1 MFDEAREHQAYLQV
15 HSRVRQHPRD
25 DGFVYTRRGKTAD
38 PQHLSPFHS
47 VNGRSRD
54 ATASDEA
61 SVGDTDAHL
70 PVPPGAIAQLSHELG
85 TPLISIKESARLLRM
100 EAMGP
105 LTAEQQEA
113 VKTIESTSAQLLRL
127 VRNMLDLSKSQLGHL
142 ELFRQPL
149 DLDTLIQVA
158 WERLTT
164 LLGRRTVS
172 VKAQSLPPVFAD
184 RDRLLQIF
192 TNLLDN
198 AVKFTADD
206 GRIAVRA
213 AVRGSFAE
221 VAVMDNGAGIP
232 AERLASL
239 FEPFQQAHPCAAKTG
254 TGLGLAICKELV
266 ELHGGTIKV
275 SSIVGQGTTVTF
287 SVPLFT
293 PQGAVETFMHEIRQ
307 EGAPSDL
314 TVTVCLVRL
323 AGLAGKRSTHP
334 AAQERAEGVMRG
346 HLRASD
352 RLCWFDP
359 ETVLIV
365 SATDLRGA
373 QQIITR
379 LCAAQ
384 PELTQA
390 AGGGPLALL
399 YGLAC
404 SGPPDDRTAEAL
416 LQEARANL
424 EKMAA
429 AG

>member
-1 MFDEAREHQAYLQV
+1 
-15 HSRVRQHPRD
+15 
-25 DGFVYTRRGKTAD
+25 
-38 PQHLSPFHS
+38 
-47 VNGRSRD
+47 
-54 ATASDEA
+54 
-61 SVGDTDAHL
+61 
-70 PVPPGAIAQLSHELG
+70 
-85 TPLISIKESARLLRM
+85 
-100 EAMGP
+100 
-105 LTAEQQEA
+105 
-113 VKTIESTSAQLLRL
+113 
-127 VRNMLDLSKSQLGHL
+127 
-142 ELFRQPL
+142 
-149 DLDTLIQVA
+149 
-158 WERLTT
+158 
-164 LLGRRTVS
+164 
-172 VKAQSLPPVFAD
+172 
-184 RDRLLQIF
+184 
-192 TNLLDN
+192 
-198 AVKFTADD
+198 
-206 GRIAVRA
+206 
-213 AVRGSFAE
+213 
-221 VAVMDNGAGIP
+221 
-232 AERLASL
+232 
-239 FEPFQQAHPCAAKTG
+239 
-254 TGLGLAICKELV
+254 
-266 ELHGGTIKV
+266 
-275 SSIVGQGTTVTF
+275 
-287 SVPLFT
+287 
-293 PQGAVETFMHEIRQ
+293 VETFLHEIRQ

-373 QQIITR
+373 QQIIAR

-416 LQEARANL
+416 LQEARASL